1 MSLLTSLT
9 AQPIAS
15 GCAGVIHRSAPGW
28 LVKTAQPDNQED
40 LVAEARN
47 YRLLKAAGLTGSVV
61 PDYDAIH
68 STEDSLVI
76 EHVLG
81 LELGKLATFKGLIPE
96 RWEEACE
103 QVSQAMASFH
113 SMGFVHY
120 DLHAWN
126 VIVSKSKAVLIDFG
140 LAEHRAFNDHISDE
154 EWEFNQQMDRHYLA
168 EHLKAIYPGNNPPG
182 WYLDGLD
189 VISCI

>member
-1 MSLLTSLT
+1 MSTLTLS
-9 AQPIAS
+9 APIAS
-15 GCAGVIHRSAPGW
+15 GCAGVIHRAAPGW

-61 PDYDAIH
+61 PDYDVSN
-68 STEDSLVI
+68 STQEALVI
-76 EHVLG
+76 EHCLG
-81 LELGKLATFKGLIPE
+81 IELGKLATFKGLTPE
-96 RWEEACE
+96 RWGEACK
-103 QVSQAMASFH
+103 QVSTAMAKFH
-113 SMGFVHY
+113 GMGFCHY

-126 VIVSKSKAVLIDFG
+126 VIVSKEKAVLIDFG
-140 LAEHRAFNDHISDE
+140 LAEHKAFNDHLSDE
-154 EWEFNQQMDRHYLA
+154 EWEFNQQADRYYLA
-168 EHLKAIYPGNNPPG
+168 EHLKAIYPDISPPA